1 MEKKLF
7 FLELKESS
15 GLTKIFQ
22 ILLGVLCI
30 IIAIYWLIFNFKS
43 VKADGTLWITI
54 LFLVFFGIYQIL
66 AGTGRTRKY
75 ISTGPE
81 KLVLKQ
87 NSVLPPV
94 ELNPADIEKIEMFP
108 LSISFKIKNKSRIRF
123 RFGLSY
129 PEIIE
134 PIKNEIVEFA
144 DLNIISLEVKD
155 EEL

>member
-30 IIAIYWLIFNFKS
+30 IIAIYWLIFNIKS

-108 LSISFKIKNKSRIRF
+108 LSISFKIKNKSWIRF

-144 DLNIISLEVKD
+144 DLNTIPLEVKD